1 MSKLSIILTKREV
14 EQAVL
19 NYVNKGITVN
29 GRKEINTPEVSFM
42 NAAGDIGYFT
52 CSIDTDDF
60 GIEKGVPD
68 AKQ

>member
-1 MSKLSIILTKREV
+1 MSKLSITLTKREV

-19 NYVNKGITVN
+19 NYVNKRVTVN
-29 GRKEINTPEVSFM
+29 GRREIETPEVSFM

-52 CSIDTDDF
+52 CSIDTNEF

-68 AKQ
+68 DHQ